1 MQKFKLNILDK
12 RTTRN
17 TMTKT
22 IIKNIIKNILFIFGM
37 FLSSIFLGVLF
48 LELIT
53 RM

>member
-1 MQKFKLNILDK
+1 MQKFKLNILQK
-12 RTTRN
+12 QKLRN

-22 IIKNIIKNILFIFGM
+22 IKKVLINILFIFGM

>member
-17 TMTKT
+17 TITKT
-22 IIKNIIKNILFIFGM
+22 VKNILINILFIFGI

-48 LELIT
+48 LEIIT

>member
-1 MQKFKLNILDK
+1 MQKFKLNILEK
-12 RTTRN
+12 HTTKN

-22 IIKNIIKNILFIFGM
+22 IKNIIKNILFIFGM